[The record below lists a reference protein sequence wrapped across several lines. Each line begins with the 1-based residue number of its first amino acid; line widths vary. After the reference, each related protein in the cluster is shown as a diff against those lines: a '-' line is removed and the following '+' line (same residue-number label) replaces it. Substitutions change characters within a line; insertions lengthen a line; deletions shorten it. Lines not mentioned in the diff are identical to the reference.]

1 MDMAQSGPGQTGIP
15 TKKGAVLPNG
25 NTAPENRT
33 GKCLLVLDNFLG
45 VAGNHQL
52 LVGSDDQGADLCA
65 PGSDLAHVAHRM
77 LVLLGVGNGDTEE
90 DMKYI
95 ADKIIKLRIFS
106 DENDKMNLSLEDV
119 GGSML
124 VISQFT
130 LYGDCSHGRR
140 PYFGNAMEPVSANE
154 MYEKFVAYI
163 KEQGI
168 HTETG
173 EFGADMKVSLTN
185 DGPVTIILESKN

>member
-1 MDMAQSGPGQTGIP
+1 MR
-15 TKKGAVLPNG
+15 AVVQRVTNADVKIDGRVNG
-25 NTAPENRT
+25 
-33 GKCLLVLDNFLG
+33 KIDNGF
-45 VAGNHQL
+45 
-52 LVGSDDQGADLCA
+52 
-65 PGSDLAHVAHRM
+65 

-163 KEQGI
+163 RERGI

>member
-1 MDMAQSGPGQTGIP
+1 MR
-15 TKKGAVLPNG
+15 AVVQRVTNADVKIDGRVNG
-25 NTAPENRT
+25 
-33 GKCLLVLDNFLG
+33 KI
-45 VAGNHQL
+45 
-52 LVGSDDQGADLCA
+52 DDGL
-65 PGSDLAHVAHRM
+65 

-163 KEQGI
+163 REQGI

-173 EFGADMKVSLTN
+173 EFGADMKVSLIN

>member
-1 MDMAQSGPGQTGIP
+1 MR
-15 TKKGAVLPNG
+15 AVVQRVTNADVKIDGRVNG
-25 NTAPENRT
+25 
-33 GKCLLVLDNFLG
+33 KIDNGL
-45 VAGNHQL
+45 
-52 LVGSDDQGADLCA
+52 
-65 PGSDLAHVAHRM
+65 

-185 DGPVTIILESKN
+185 DGPVTIILEIKN

>member
-1 MDMAQSGPGQTGIP
+1 MR
-15 TKKGAVLPNG
+15 AVVQRVTNADVKIDGRVNG
-25 NTAPENRT
+25 
-33 GKCLLVLDNFLG
+33 KI
-45 VAGNHQL
+45 
-52 LVGSDDQGADLCA
+52 DDGL
-65 PGSDLAHVAHRM
+65 

-140 PYFGNAMEPVSANE
+140 PYFGNAMEHVSANE

-163 KEQGI
+163 REQGI

>member
-1 MDMAQSGPGQTGIP
+1 MR
-15 TKKGAVLPNG
+15 AVVQRVTNADVKIDGRVNG
-25 NTAPENRT
+25 KIDD
-33 GKCLLVLDNFLG
+33 GLLI
-45 VAGNHQL
+45 
-52 LVGSDDQGADLCA
+52 
-65 PGSDLAHVAHRM
+65 
-77 LVLLGVGNGDTEE
+77 LLGVGNGDTEE

-163 KEQGI
+163 REQGI

>member
-1 MDMAQSGPGQTGIP
+1 MR
-15 TKKGAVLPNG
+15 AVVQRVTNADVKIDGRVNG
-25 NTAPENRT
+25 
-33 GKCLLVLDNFLG
+33 KI
-45 VAGNHQL
+45 
-52 LVGSDDQGADLCA
+52 DDGL
-65 PGSDLAHVAHRM
+65 

-95 ADKIIKLRIFS
+95 ADKILKLRIFS

-163 KEQGI
+163 REQGI

>member
-1 MDMAQSGPGQTGIP
+1 MR
-15 TKKGAVLPNG
+15 AVVQRVTNADVKIDGRVNG
-25 NTAPENRT
+25 
-33 GKCLLVLDNFLG
+33 KIDNGL
-45 VAGNHQL
+45 
-52 LVGSDDQGADLCA
+52 
-65 PGSDLAHVAHRM
+65 
-77 LVLLGVGNGDTEE
+77 LVLLGIGNGDTEE

-124 VISQFT
+124 IISQFT

-168 HTETG
+168 HAETG

>member
-1 MDMAQSGPGQTGIP
+1 MR
-15 TKKGAVLPNG
+15 AVVQRVTNADVKIDGRVNG
-25 NTAPENRT
+25 
-33 GKCLLVLDNFLG
+33 KIDNGL
-45 VAGNHQL
+45 
-52 LVGSDDQGADLCA
+52 
-65 PGSDLAHVAHRM
+65 

-140 PYFGNAMEPVSANE
+140 PYFGNAMEPVSANLLHISGNE
-154 MYEKFVAYI
+154 VYI
-163 KEQGI
+163 PKQANSVRI
-168 HTETG
+168 
-173 EFGADMKVSLTN
+173 
-185 DGPVTIILESKN
+185 

>member
-1 MDMAQSGPGQTGIP
+1 MRAVVQRVTNADVKIDGI
-15 TKKGAVLPNG
+15 VNG
-25 NTAPENRT
+25 
-33 GKCLLVLDNFLG
+33 KI
-45 VAGNHQL
+45 
-52 LVGSDDQGADLCA
+52 DDGL
-65 PGSDLAHVAHRM
+65 

-163 KEQGI
+163 REQGI

>member
-1 MDMAQSGPGQTGIP
+1 MR
-15 TKKGAVLPNG
+15 AVVQRVTNADVKIDGRVNG
-25 NTAPENRT
+25 
-33 GKCLLVLDNFLG
+33 KI
-45 VAGNHQL
+45 
-52 LVGSDDQGADLCA
+52 DDGL
-65 PGSDLAHVAHRM
+65 

-106 DENDKMNLSLEDV
+106 DENDKMKLSLEDV

-163 KEQGI
+163 REQGI

>member
-1 MDMAQSGPGQTGIP
+1 MR
-15 TKKGAVLPNG
+15 AVVQRVTNADVKIDGRVNG
-25 NTAPENRT
+25 
-33 GKCLLVLDNFLG
+33 KIDNGL
-45 VAGNHQL
+45 
-52 LVGSDDQGADLCA
+52 
-65 PGSDLAHVAHRM
+65 

-163 KEQGI
+163 RERGI

-173 EFGADMKVSLTN
+173 EFGADIKVSLTN

>member
-1 MDMAQSGPGQTGIP
+1 MRAVVQRVTNADVKIDGRVSGKID
-15 TKKGAVLPNG
+15 NG
-25 NTAPENRT
+25 
-33 GKCLLVLDNFLG
+33 L
-45 VAGNHQL
+45 
-52 LVGSDDQGADLCA
+52 
-65 PGSDLAHVAHRM
+65 

-163 KEQGI
+163 REQGI

-173 EFGADMKVSLTN
+173 EFGADMDVEIN
-185 DGPVTIILESKN
+185 NIGPTTIWLER

>member
-1 MDMAQSGPGQTGIP
+1 MR
-15 TKKGAVLPNG
+15 AVVQRVTNAEVKIDGRVNG
-25 NTAPENRT
+25 
-33 GKCLLVLDNFLG
+33 KI
-45 VAGNHQL
+45 
-52 LVGSDDQGADLCA
+52 DDGL
-65 PGSDLAHVAHRM
+65 
-77 LVLLGVGNGDTEE
+77 LVLLGVGNVDTEE

-163 KEQGI
+163 REQGI

>member
-1 MDMAQSGPGQTGIP
+1 MR
-15 TKKGAVLPNG
+15 AVVQRVTNADVKIDGRVNG
-25 NTAPENRT
+25 
-33 GKCLLVLDNFLG
+33 KI
-45 VAGNHQL
+45 
-52 LVGSDDQGADLCA
+52 DDGL
-65 PGSDLAHVAHRM
+65 

-163 KEQGI
+163 REQGI
-168 HTETG
+168 HTETC

>member
-1 MDMAQSGPGQTGIP
+1 MR
-15 TKKGAVLPNG
+15 AVVQRVTNADVKIDGRVNG
-25 NTAPENRT
+25 
-33 GKCLLVLDNFLG
+33 KI
-45 VAGNHQL
+45 
-52 LVGSDDQGADLCA
+52 DDGL
-65 PGSDLAHVAHRM
+65 

-95 ADKIIKLRIFS
+95 ADKIIKLRIFI

-163 KEQGI
+163 REQGI

>member
-1 MDMAQSGPGQTGIP
+1 MR
-15 TKKGAVLPNG
+15 AVVQRVTNADVKIDGRVNG
-25 NTAPENRT
+25 
-33 GKCLLVLDNFLG
+33 KI
-45 VAGNHQL
+45 
-52 LVGSDDQGADLCA
+52 DDGL
-65 PGSDLAHVAHRM
+65 

-95 ADKIIKLRIFS
+95 ADKIIMLRIFS

-163 KEQGI
+163 REQGI

>member
-1 MDMAQSGPGQTGIP
+1 MR
-15 TKKGAVLPNG
+15 AVVQRVTNADVKIDGRVNG
-25 NTAPENRT
+25 
-33 GKCLLVLDNFLG
+33 KI
-45 VAGNHQL
+45 
-52 LVGSDDQGADLCA
+52 DDGL
-65 PGSDLAHVAHRM
+65 

-90 DMKYI
+90 DMKHI
-95 ADKIIKLRIFS
+95 SDKIIKLRIFS

-163 KEQGI
+163 REQGI

>member
-1 MDMAQSGPGQTGIP
+1 MRAVVQRVTNADVKIDGRVSGKID
-15 TKKGAVLPNG
+15 NG
-25 NTAPENRT
+25 
-33 GKCLLVLDNFLG
+33 L
-45 VAGNHQL
+45 
-52 LVGSDDQGADLCA
+52 
-65 PGSDLAHVAHRM
+65 

-163 KEQGI
+163 REQGI
-168 HTETG
+168 HIETG

>member
-1 MDMAQSGPGQTGIP
+1 MR
-15 TKKGAVLPNG
+15 AVVQRVTNADVKIDGRVNG
-25 NTAPENRT
+25 KIDD
-33 GKCLLVLDNFLG
+33 GLLVLF
-45 VAGNHQL
+45 
-52 LVGSDDQGADLCA
+52 
-65 PGSDLAHVAHRM
+65 
-77 LVLLGVGNGDTEE
+77 GVGNGDTEE